1 MALVA
6 LALSGCS
13 SAPVSVEPTP
23 VAFRAC
29 QVSEKNTD
37 SQADSEQITYALQ
50 KAKIANGIH
59 LLRTSVEVNSNS
71 TAAIFAPML
80 KKNCSLVVTSG
91 SALAPLAAKAAK
103 LHPKVNFFTVVYN
116 SDLDEFSSANFRTI
130 RYDVG
135 GVAFLAGYA
144 AASTSKVGKVAVLGG
159 AKDARTKTY
168 VESFKAGVANFNTV
182 QAASVRV
189 LGDELSIPTY
199 VGSSDDAA
207 LVQTAIAE
215 QVAFGADVIFVA
227 AGPASVAAGSLG
239 LSQKPALIFADS
251 DWWLDP
257 AADGFKNQILTSA
270 TVNLSDMVYSST
282 VAAMQGGFTALPAAA
297 VGNLSNGGT
306 TLAPTHS
313 TSFSV
318 ALANQLSKL
327 TEDINSGKVI
337 TK

>member
-1 MALVA
+1 
-6 LALSGCS
+6 
-13 SAPVSVEPTP
+13 
-23 VAFRAC
+23 
-29 QVSEKNTD
+29 
-37 SQADSEQITYALQ
+37 
-50 KAKIANGIH
+50 
-59 LLRTSVEVNSNS
+59 
-71 TAAIFAPML
+71 ML
-80 KKNCSLVVTSG
+80 
-91 SALAPLAAKAAK
+91 
-103 LHPKVNFFTVVYN
+103 NFFTVVYN
-116 SDLDEFSSANFRTI
+116 SDLDEFASANFRTI

-168 VESFKAGVANFNTV
+168 VEAFKAGVAHFNTA

-207 LVQTAIAE
+207 LVQTAVAE

-239 LSQKPALIFADS
+239 LDQKPILIFADS

-257 AADGFKNQILTSA
+257 AADDFKNQILTSA
-270 TVNLSDMVYSST
+270 KVNLIDLVFANT
-282 VAAMQGGFTALPAAA
+282 VAALQGDFGSLPATA
-297 VGNLSNGGT
+297 VGNLSNGGAA
-306 TLAPTHS
+306 LAPTQA

-318 ALANQLSKL
+318 ALANELSKL
-327 TEDINSGKVI
+327 IEDINSGKVL
-337 TK
+337 TQ